1 MTLRIGL
8 HTALSGASQRFNDV
22 AAALGA
28 EVYCWIALTPNGPN
42 RSQDALARPNGTHI
56 LRIST
61 PMPDEH
67 PDDWMRHIT
76 PILDLWVSVGI
87 PPGALIVQ
95 PGNEPDTRGVDVP
108 QPWNVDAWLAD
119 AHQYRDALRN
129 RYPNLPL
136 LAPPLTSIN
145 TPEITADYLNGY
157 SAAAIHAYWAEGNP
171 GWRQGRDGGAAWRCA
186 TDLGVP
192 CYVTE
197 INSNPTSSDEIL
209 AWAHEVN
216 SDLVLGACWFLPDAA
231 GTEFGM
237 YDVTPE
243 QAATVREG
251 LVAQPIPPRP
261 PDPPPVSGYSGQSHP
276 LNGVTTAAVGW
287 SARAPREVI
296 DAYNRNA
303 PTIGYDPNL
312 AIAQSA
318 LETGWWTSPA
328 YHNRHN
334 MAGVGITG
342 DNVLG
347 PTWGTIEQG
356 VQAHLALLNCY
367 YGDGTD
373 PWGQLTRMGFGGFT
387 LSKTILNDMNG
398 VWAVPGLTYG
408 DDIAQVAN
416 AATGGAV
423 PDPGP
428 QQPTPEPTPQHYQI
442 VTPVDC
448 PVAQG
453 SDGGFSH
460 GGNAPGFYAID
471 YGCERGTPCRAS
483 ADGTVGVIYTG
494 DWNPIS
500 ARTGPSIWI
509 DHDNGYST
517 FSCHMSRIDV
527 ATGGRVT
534 QGQTIG
540 LTGDPA
546 IDGGFGSGAHLHWEI
561 WDTAQHV
568 RLRMEDLEAAGIAGP
583 WTDAPE
589 EQVDMK
595 VETSFDDAELKRLWD
610 GPKTAAQKK
619 KAPFNKDFS
628 IPQAWIAELTA
639 GRPLGFAVS
648 GEEHDAASNRTVTYF
663 SNGKISF
670 FPADGSVK
678 IN

>member
-1 MTLRIGL
+1 MFSRVGI
-8 HTALSGASQRFNDV
+8 HTALSGASSRFAEVD
-22 AAALGA
+22 AALGA
-28 EVYCWIALTPNGPN
+28 DLFLWIALTPNGPN
-42 RSQDALARPNGTHI
+42 RPQDALARPNGTHI
-56 LRIST
+56 LRIAT
-61 PMPDEH
+61 PLIDEH

-76 PILDLWVSVGI
+76 PILDLWLNAGI
-87 PPGALIVQ
+87 PAGALIVQ
-95 PGNEPDTRGVDVP
+95 SGNEPDTRGVDVP

-119 AHQYRDALRN
+119 AHMYRDALRG

-145 TPEITADYLNGY
+145 TPAITADYLAGY
-157 SAAAIHAYWAEGNP
+157 SAAAIHSYWSEGNP
-171 GWRQGRDGGAAWRCA
+171 GWRQGRDGGQAWRCA

-197 INSNPTSSDEIL
+197 LNSNPTSSDEIL
-209 AWAHEVN
+209 AWAHEID

-231 GTEFGM
+231 GTEFDH
-237 YDVTPE
+237 YDVTPA
-243 QAATVREG
+243 QAAAVTAG
-251 LVAQPIPPRP
+251 LVPSPQPQPEPPSP
-261 PDPPPVSGYSGQSHP
+261 PTGYSGQSHP
-276 LNGVTTAAVGW
+276 LNGVTAAAVGW
-287 SARAPREVI
+287 SAKAPREVI

-303 PTIGYDPNL
+303 PVIGYDPNL
-312 AIAQSA
+312 ALAQSA

-367 YGDGTD
+367 YGSGTD
-373 PWGQLTRMGFGGFT
+373 PWGQLTRFGFGGFT
-387 LSKTILNDMNG
+387 LGKTDLNGMNG

-408 DDIAQVAN
+408 DDIAQLAN

-423 PDPGP
+423 PEPGP
-428 QQPTPEPTPQHYQI
+428 QQPTPEPAPQHYQI
-442 VTPVDC
+442 TTPVDC

-460 GGNAPGFYAID
+460 GGNVPGFYAID
-471 YGCERGTPCRAS
+471 YSCARGTPCRAA
-483 ADGTVGVIYTG
+483 ADGTVGVIYTS
-494 DWNPIS
+494 DFNPIS

-534 QGQTIG
+534 QGQVIG

-546 IDGGFGSGAHLHWEI
+546 IDGGYGSGAHLHWEI

-568 RLRMEDLEAAGIAGP
+568 RVKMEDLEAAGIAGP
-583 WTDAPE
+583 YDAGATE
-589 EQVDMK
+589 ERTDMK
-595 VETSFDDAELKRLWD
+595 VETAFDSGDLRRLWD

-619 KAPFNKDFS
+619 AMPFNEAFG
-628 IPQAWIAELTA
+628 IEQAWATELRA
-639 GRPLGFAVS
+639 GRPLGFTISKEEPDPAS
-648 GEEHDAASNRTVTYF
+648 GRVVRYF
-663 SNGKISF
+663 SNGKITF
-670 FPADGSVK
+670 FPADSSVK